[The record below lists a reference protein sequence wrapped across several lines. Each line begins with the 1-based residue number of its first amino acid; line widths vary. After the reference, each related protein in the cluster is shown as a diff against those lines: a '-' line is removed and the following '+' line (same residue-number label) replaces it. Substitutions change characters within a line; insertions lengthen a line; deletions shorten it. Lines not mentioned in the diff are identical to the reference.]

1 MKSIILYIIA
11 FVCISSFAFAQ
22 ESPPNTQRK
31 NTFAQFKVG
40 GGVYFLRNAPITDFY
55 QTNAFFIPNIGIEI
69 IGKNIG
75 VYADVASTFTINTN
89 TDSLNVFNNSFNF
102 RQTHINAGL
111 LSRAKLHSNI
121 FFRGKLG
128 LSYVATRETF
138 FDISNQALAP
148 TIGAGFEFQVSP
160 TGIYFVEMNYLYQR
174 TKESGTLGGFNLMMG
189 FKFGR
194 VE

>member
-1 MKSIILYIIA
+1 M
-11 FVCISSFAFAQ
+11 
-22 ESPPNTQRK
+22 
-31 NTFAQFKVG
+31 
-40 GGVYFLRNAPITDFY
+40 
-55 QTNAFFIPNIGIEI
+55 
-69 IGKNIG
+69 
-75 VYADVASTFTINTN
+75 
-89 TDSLNVFNNSFNF
+89 
-102 RQTHINAGL
+102 
-111 LSRAKLHSNI
+111 
-121 FFRGKLG
+121 
-128 LSYVATRETF
+128 ATRETF